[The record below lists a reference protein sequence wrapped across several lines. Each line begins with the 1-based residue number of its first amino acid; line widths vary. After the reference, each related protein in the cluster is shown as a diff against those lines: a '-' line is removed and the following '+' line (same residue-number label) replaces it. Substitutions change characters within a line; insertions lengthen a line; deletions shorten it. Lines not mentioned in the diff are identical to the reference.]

1 MTEKKMDRKNY
12 FLKKIMNT
20 ITHKISKIFY
30 RMCAI
35 FLGSMIVSILW
46 IVSTLCFTRGEGQ
59 LSVVMFLFPTPFML
73 GWLSRKICVA
83 YGN

>member
-1 MTEKKMDRKNY
+1 MGRRRHVARSHCDRDMRNYMTEKKMDRKNY

-35 FLGSMIVSILW
+35 FLGSMIVSIL
-46 IVSTLCFTRGEGQ
+46 
-59 LSVVMFLFPTPFML
+59 
-73 GWLSRKICVA
+73 
-83 YGN
+83 